1 MAPTFLFINE
11 LRFYIQSNEETRKH
25 VHVEDKSNHKA
36 KFWLEPK
43 IELSVNYGFKEHQ
56 LTKIITIITQHETEF
71 KEKWD
76 YHFC

>member
-1 MAPTFLFINE
+1 MAPTFLLIND

-25 VHVEDKSNHKA
+25 IHIEDYSNHKA

-43 IELSVNYGFKEHQ
+43 IELAANFGFKVNQ
-56 LTKIITIITQHETEF
+56 LTKIEILIKQHETEF

-76 YHFC
+76 NHLC